1 MLLLGIGMGVAFVPL
16 TMASLA
22 GVRPQDSGA
31 ASSMVNVTQQVGG
44 SLGLAILVT
53 AFATATRNAIG
64 HPAAHLT
71 SLGQAHQQVIVH
83 GMASAF
89 TLAAVFDILA
99 LLIVLLVI
107 RDRAPQP
114 AQA

>member
-1 MLLLGIGMGVAFVPL
+1 M
-16 TMASLA
+16 
-22 GVRPQDSGA
+22 
-31 ASSMVNVTQQVGG
+31 
-44 SLGLAILVT
+44 
-53 AFATATRNAIG
+53 
-64 HPAAHLT
+64 
-71 SLGQAHQQVIVH
+71 H

-89 TLAAVFDILA
+89 TLAAVFDVLA